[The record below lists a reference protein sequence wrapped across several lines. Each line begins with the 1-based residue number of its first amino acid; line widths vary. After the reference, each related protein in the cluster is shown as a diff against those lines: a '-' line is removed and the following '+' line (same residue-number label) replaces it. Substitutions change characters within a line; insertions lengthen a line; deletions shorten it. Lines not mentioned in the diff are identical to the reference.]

1 MVCLS
6 PSLQRKPVV
15 IKSLYAMYDQIG
27 SLDVMSMYFSKNYDK
42 MQSDVQSR
50 PMYMPDNINMMKV
63 GVYNG
68 EYYFGRIRSKTM
80 IPFFKIHSSAK
91 EFRVEYYDY
100 VAKKYYP
107 LCDCNL
113 LLRSKLQSHD
123 ELRSQSDHNELQ
135 SQSDHNELQRQ
146 IYDYIWRA
154 WQNYIF

>member
-1 MVCLS
+1 MAQTICLS

-15 IKSLYAMYDQIG
+15 IKSLYAMSDQIG

-42 MQSDVQSR
+42 MQSR

-107 LCDCNL
+107 LCDSLHCTL

-123 ELRSQSDHNELQ
+123 NELRSQSNHNEVQLQ
-135 SQSDHNELQRQ
+135 SQ

>member
-1 MVCLS
+1 MAQTICLS

-15 IKSLYAMYDQIG
+15 IKSLYAISDQIG

-107 LCDCNL
+107 LCNSLHCT
-113 LLRSKLQSHD
+113 LLRNSKVQSHD
-123 ELRSQSDHNELQ
+123 NELRSNELR
-135 SQSDHNELQRQ
+135 SQ